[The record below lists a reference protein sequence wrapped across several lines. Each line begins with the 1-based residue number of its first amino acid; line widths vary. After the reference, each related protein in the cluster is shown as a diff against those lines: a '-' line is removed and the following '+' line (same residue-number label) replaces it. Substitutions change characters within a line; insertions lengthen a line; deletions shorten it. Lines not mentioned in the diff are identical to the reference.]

1 MIEFPEAE
9 LEQARAFYRSWLL
22 RRVRIDFQSRWQIR
36 LVRMLA
42 PLAHLAPSPL
52 RKLGLA
58 AETARVAANGRSVPV
73 RIVRPKGPA
82 RGIVVDIHGGGWT
95 ILRAVQDDPLNGAL
109 AQAGFAVVSVDYR
122 WAPEHP
128 FQAVIDDA
136 ETALA
141 WALAEG
147 QRELG
152 ASDVLLH
159 GDSAGAHLSLAAALR
174 CRPSSPDFAR
184 LRGLVLWYG
193 VFDLTATPSVRAA
206 PPESL
211 VPVRPDPSSLLR
223 ARHRRRKRACT
234 PRPRHLPALR
244 RPHRPPARAGDRRH
258 RRPPAR
264 RQPPAGRRPARGAR
278 RHRAARRARRPAL
291 LQPLPD
297 RPRRPRERSRARVDG
312 GAPPAVVCLEPHGVT
327 AAGVSRGRM
336 SRTFRPQSRRVL
348 GALPCAAGRSG

>member
-211 VPVRPDPSSLLR
+211 VLYAP
-223 ARHRRRKRACT
+223 T
-234 PRPRHLPALR
+234 LPAFF
-244 RPHRPPARAGDRRH
+244 ARVTGAASE
-258 RRPPAR
+258 PAR
-264 RQPPAGRRPARGAR
+264 RDPAISPLYADLTGLPPALVIVGTADPLLDDSRLLADAL
-278 RHRAARRARRPAL
+278 RAARVDTELLVVPDAPHSFNRFPIALADRVNAHAREWMAARLRPLCASN
-291 LQPLPD
+291 PTA
-297 RPRRPRERSRARVDG
+297 S
-312 GAPPAVVCLEPHGVT
+312 PPPES
-327 AAGVSRGRM
+327 AAGE
-336 SRTFRPQSRRVL
+336 
-348 GALPCAAGRSG
+348 